1 MDYLPVIILL
11 LLIAIGV
18 PVAFAIAAAGLSFFL
33 FSGAM
38 PIEIFV
44 QRMVAV
50 THSFPLLAVPLFILT
65 GVIMNSGG
73 ITKRVMQLAEAMTG
87 HMIGGL
93 AQVNVL
99 LSTLM
104 GGMSGSA
111 NADAAMQS
119 KILVPE
125 MTRRNYD
132 LGFSSA
138 VTACSSII
146 SVIIP
151 PGIGLILYGFMG
163 DVSIGRLFLAGIV
176 PGILLCPTLM
186 LAVAYVARKKGY
198 PPVFEQ
204 RTSWAVRGKAL
215 LGAGWALLIPL
226 GVIGGI
232 RLGFVTPTEAG
243 ALAVLL
249 SLVVGILYGE
259 LKWHH
264 IGPILQDTVHATAI
278 ILLIICASSA
288 FGFYMTWEQLPVKIA
303 RLMLSVTEN
312 WVLLLL
318 LINVLLILIGMFI
331 EGTAALILLT
341 PILVPVITEVG
352 IDPVHFGIVMV
363 LNLTIAGVT
372 PPLGTLMFTTCSI
385 TGVSIARFISAA
397 VPFFL
402 VLFTMLLIL
411 TFVPELSLWLP
422 NLRMDLTG

>member
-138 VTACSSII
+138 VDFA
-146 SVIIP
+146 
-151 PGIGLILYGFMG
+151 
-163 DVSIGRLFLAGIV
+163 
-176 PGILLCPTLM
+176 
-186 LAVAYVARKKGY
+186 
-198 PPVFEQ
+198 
-204 RTSWAVRGKAL
+204 
-215 LGAGWALLIPL
+215 
-226 GVIGGI
+226 
-232 RLGFVTPTEAG
+232 AG
-243 ALAVLL
+243 ALR
-249 SLVVGILYGE
+249 VGRPG
-259 LKWHH
+259 
-264 IGPILQDTVHATAI
+264 V
-278 ILLIICASSA
+278 A
-288 FGFYMTWEQLPVKIA
+288 FGAGVQGFVECLPV
-303 RLMLSVTEN
+303 
-312 WVLLLL
+312 
-318 LINVLLILIGMFI
+318 
-331 EGTAALILLT
+331 
-341 PILVPVITEVG
+341 
-352 IDPVHFGIVMV
+352 FGK
-363 LNLTIAGVT
+363 
-372 PPLGTLMFTTCSI
+372 
-385 TGVSIARFISAA
+385 
-397 VPFFL
+397 
-402 VLFTMLLIL
+402 
-411 TFVPELSLWLP
+411 
-422 NLRMDLTG
+422 